1 MENPQGI
8 VKPTHK
14 SWRFQD
20 TIAHAKL
27 HLKGLRVRYQDY
39 ILYWSY
45 LGADFGVTRVIL
57 QNSTF
62 LEARAVRTLGKSH
75 PLKPGAKS
83 PRPCLRPHPGLPP
96 CPPRPLEQ
104 LGFHESS
111 WGPCISFSLRKS
123 RPRDLTQPLHLRAF
137 PMGVDSL
144 LEDCLQLPL
153 GLSLEHRKSS
163 SVTCGILV
171 AGVDCPA

>member
-14 SWRFQD
+14 SWWFQD

-27 HLKGLRVRYQDY
+27 HLKGLWAQYHDC

-62 LEARAVRTLGKSH
+62 LEPRVVRTLGKSH
-75 PLKPGAKS
+75 PLELGVKS
-83 PRPCLRPHPGLPP
+83 PRPCLWPCPGL
-96 CPPRPLEQ
+96 
-104 LGFHESS
+104 
-111 WGPCISFSLRKS
+111 
-123 RPRDLTQPLHLRAF
+123 
-137 PMGVDSL
+137 
-144 LEDCLQLPL
+144 LP
-153 GLSLEHRKSS
+153 
-163 SVTCGILV
+163 
-171 AGVDCPA
+171 